1 MFPEETARGIVG
13 IVLGFVA
20 YYWFSTLSV
29 LESILLLRFFSLALL
44 CIAVYVYFSDFK
56 QDAFCVFIRD
66 ESAKLSEQME
76 EVKELVET
84 PAPSTPTEESTEFAD
99 LVSEKIG
106 TPIRNN
112 AE

>member
-1 MFPEETARGIVG
+1 M
-13 IVLGFVA
+13 LGFVA

-44 CIAVYVYFSDFK
+44 CFAVYVYFSDFK
-56 QDAFCVFIRD
+56 QSTFCMYIQD
-66 ESAKLSEQME
+66 NSAVLSEKLE

-84 PAPSTPTEESTEFAD
+84 PAPSTPTEESAEFAD
-99 LVSEKIG
+99 LVSEKIAS
-106 TPIRNN
+106 PARNN